1 MVVPLFVTPAT
12 SRTGT
17 PFPDAPLDA
26 HLEMA
31 FGADLTAQPHTWQF
45 TDLTPRLM
53 ATPISITRG
62 VSPGASE
69 AAAQSGQVELTNADG
84 WLTPRNPGSPWT
96 ITRAVP
102 ARLRVYPHTAD
113 VVDDFDR
120 PAAGATAWGTVEQPW
135 AWIATVPYDLATD
148 FALTGAQGVHRVQ
161 AANHYRIS
169 YRLMDADDVDL
180 FGTTTLDVMPTDGAA
195 NLGFAAR
202 IVDANTYLQIRARVL
217 ASTGAV
223 TAEILR
229 RVAGVETTLATAATG
244 LVYTPGTPLHLHA
257 RVDGPEVY
265 LRVWLGADE
274 EPAGWNASASDTVIT
289 GGTGHGVRSGVT
301 NTTTVLPAMAWD
313 NVAIAPFSTR
323 LAGYADDW
331 QPTILPSSGG
341 TTWSQVRVRIS
352 GISRRLQR
360 GQPPA
365 RSPIRAAAEQ
375 YRAAGKPL
383 VGYWP
388 LEDASDSTRGAS
400 ALDDAQAMTPGS
412 LPVGWAGYDPP
423 PPVPSTRRWGTAPI
437 ADLSQGGR
445 LTGTARRGTSSPVE
459 WAVRMLAAVWAPGF
473 GADIPMIEL
482 RFTHGTWTK
491 WQLYSL
497 HSGFSELKLFTGEDV
512 FSTSF
517 LGFISTG
524 LAQYQIDAIQSG
536 GNVDIRLWN
545 GDSSQSGFVPQTY
558 AGTLGRIDRVIINP
572 SSVVNNAAS
581 NDLGKAW
588 AAGHVQVWDTRTIPI
603 TADSYLDPDTGQ
615 RAHVW
620 QAWAGEA
627 AHRRVARLCAEA
639 GVPVVVTPVLDA
651 GVGTPM
657 GAQADATL
665 LELLADCAATDG
677 GIRYERGFSLAYR
690 PRGARY
696 NLAPAMTIDLAQYRV
711 ASGGQADVLKPVWDD
726 QGLVNDA
733 TVTRVGGSEG
743 RHEDEAHIAA
753 NGRYADSRQAN
764 VLFDTDAA
772 LHASWDVRLGTIDD
786 VRYPELPIDLAA
798 NPGLIG
804 AWLGLDIGARIDRIN
819 PPTTVTAAGTISQI
833 LDGYTETLSPTIWQ
847 VRATCSP
854 YGPWDVAELDGDL
867 RLATDG
873 CVVAGGGLTAASL
886 ALTVTNTGVAWTQDP
901 ADYPLTLQV
910 GAEQVVASGAGNPS
924 GASQTITLTGRG
936 VNGTTAA
943 AHPAGTSVDVAEP
956 AYLPL

>member
-1 MVVPLFVTPAT
+1 MPLFVTPAT
-12 SRTGT
+12 SRSGT

-26 HLEMA
+26 QLEMA
-31 FGADLTAQPHTWQF
+31 FGANLTAQPHTWTF

-120 PAAGATAWGTVEQPW
+120 PAAGASAWGTVEQPW
-135 AWIATVPYDLATD
+135 AWVATVPYDLATD

-169 YRLMDADDVDL
+169 YRQMDADDVDL
-180 FGTTTLDVMPTDGAA
+180 YGTVTLDGMPTDGAC
-195 NLGFAAR
+195 NVGFAAR
-202 IVDANTYLQIRARVL
+202 IADANSYLQLRARVIA
-217 ASTGAV
+217 ASGAV
-223 TAEILR
+223 WVDLLR
-229 RVAGVETTLATAATG
+229 RVTGVETTLASVDSG
-244 LVYTPGTPLHLHA
+244 LTYTPGMPLHLHG
-257 RVDGPEVY
+257 RVDGPD
-265 LRVWLGADE
+265 LHIKVWAGAGA
-274 EPAGWNASASDTVIT
+274 EPAVWTASATDTVFT
-289 GGTGHGVRSGVT
+289 QAGLGHGIRSGIT
-301 NTTTVLPAMAWD
+301 NTATALPGMFWD
-313 NVAIAPFSTR
+313 DVAFVPFSTR

-331 QPTILPSSGG
+331 QPTILPAAGG

-352 GISRRLQR
+352 GVSRRLQR

-473 GADIPMIEL
+473 GADIPMMEL

-491 WQLYSL
+491 WVLVSL
-497 HSGFSELKLFTGEDV
+497 NSGFSELRFYTGEDV
-512 FSTSF
+512 LAGAFQ
-517 LGFISTG
+517 GFISTT

-536 GNVDIRLWN
+536 GNVDIRLWQ
-545 GDSSQSGFVPQTY
+545 GDSATSGFVSQTI

-581 NDLGKAW
+581 NDLGKQW
-588 AAGHVQVWDTRTIPI
+588 AAGHVQVWDGRNIPI

-651 GVGTPM
+651 GTGTPM

-677 GIRYERGFSLAYR
+677 GIRYEKGFALAYL

-696 NLAPAMTIDLAQYRV
+696 NLTPSMVIDLAQYRV

-743 RHEDEAHIAA
+743 RYEDEAHIAA
-753 NGRYADSRQAN
+753 NGRYADSRQSN
-764 VLFDTDAA
+764 LVYDTDAA
-772 LHASWDVRLGTIDD
+772 LHASWDVRLGTVDD
-786 VRYPELPIDLAA
+786 VRYPELPIDLVA
-798 NPGLIG
+798 NPGLIT
-804 AWLGLDIGARIDRIN
+804 AWLGLDIGARIDRTN
-819 PPTTVTAAGTISQI
+819 PPASVTGAGVISQI
-833 LDGYTETLSPTIWQ
+833 LDGYTETLAPTTWS

-867 RLATDG
+867 RPATDG
-873 CVVAGGGLTAASL
+873 CVVAGGGLTVVGLSMV
-886 ALTVTNTGVAWTQDP
+886 VTNAGVPWTQDP

-910 GAEQVVASGAGNPS
+910 GAEQVVASGASTPA
-924 GASQTITLTGRG
+924 GASQTITLTARG
-936 VNGTTAA
+936 ANGTTAS
-943 AHPAGTSVDVAEP
+943 AHPAGTPVDVAEP